1 MALVIDNDFDVHQM
15 DIKIVF
21 LKLQKTIYM
30 EQPQGFIQPGIDHK
44 VCKYMTHYGLKKSS
58 RTWYERIDTFFMMYI

>member
-15 DIKIVF
+15 DIIIAF
-21 LKLQKTIYM
+21 LMLQKTIYM

-44 VCKYMTHYGLKKSS
+44 VCK
-58 RTWYERIDTFFMMYI
+58 